1 MAVSK
6 LICPE
11 CKKVLKPTKPLPEG
25 KKVTCPKCGAN
36 FAAKEPPPD
45 PAAHPTK
52 KAAAPAAPKPTAV
65 KKAQQASKP
74 IRPIEQRR
82 HNLDDDED
90 EDEGG
95 VYDFAEQPDHEGPE
109 VEYTPDMSIKDL
121 RGPAQ
126 AMLVKPS
133 NYLIM
138 AGVVGFFGWLGFM
151 VIVLIPIIFPLQEK
165 QPDDKNKQQPVQA
178 SPPAGARGGGPGG
191 AGEKGGAK
199 PSDSSFFK
207 IWGIN
212 LAELAEAEWY
222 WTVLAVL
229 GFATGMLYSGIVTL
243 GAVSIQNLESRKLGI
258 ISSIMAIIPLNSV
271 GAVFLMC
278 LLLQVLVDDT
288 VLMGP
293 GALLCVLSAAA
304 GLGALYT
311 LMRPEVIAG
320 FQYKSD

>member
-1 MAVSK
+1 MIVSCGLAAWRCFWSASPRCCVRRPRPSPGNRCVACRCGCLASPQRLASGGSLRDGLPCEKSSHLDVGRTGMAVSK

-165 QPDDKNKQQPVQA
+165 QPDDKN
-178 SPPAGARGGGPGG
+178 
-191 AGEKGGAK
+191 
-199 PSDSSFFK
+199 
-207 IWGIN
+207 
-212 LAELAEAEWY
+212 
-222 WTVLAVL
+222 
-229 GFATGMLYSGIVTL
+229 
-243 GAVSIQNLESRKLGI
+243 
-258 ISSIMAIIPLNSV
+258 
-271 GAVFLMC
+271 
-278 LLLQVLVDDT
+278 
-288 VLMGP
+288 
-293 GALLCVLSAAA
+293 
-304 GLGALYT
+304 
-311 LMRPEVIAG
+311 
-320 FQYKSD
+320 